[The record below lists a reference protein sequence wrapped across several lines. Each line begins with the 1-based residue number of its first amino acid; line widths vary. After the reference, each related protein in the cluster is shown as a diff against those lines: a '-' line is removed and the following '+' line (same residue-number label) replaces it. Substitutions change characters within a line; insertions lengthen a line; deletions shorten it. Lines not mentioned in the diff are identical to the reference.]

1 MDFFGVLVF
10 FFKHRLQPGI
20 FEEPLPS
27 PIKGRLCQS
36 FPQQKNT
43 HPKKKK
49 RGCSAVQQPQP
60 LAQGRTELPL
70 EPEQAGSITQRGN
83 GIRKAKK
90 DALTHSC
97 PWDRRPNAKG
107 VATTQNTNFSLVIT
121 AKSFEVS

>member
-49 RGCSAVQQPQP
+49 KRMQCSTA
-60 LAQGRTELPL
+60 ATASRSG
-70 EPEQAGSITQRGN
+70 
-83 GIRKAKK
+83 K
-90 DALTHSC
+90 D
-97 PWDRRPNAKG
+97 RI
-107 VATTQNTNFSLVIT
+107 ATG
-121 AKSFEVS
+121 A